1 MSFLPFVLTLQQALI
16 RSSEYHHNNQSV
28 RLGAIGQATKGIV
41 SIIKASKCIG
51 LTFMKVF
58 MGTPHRGSS
67 SAQLAGLVA
76 SIARIAFRQH
86 PNERLIN
93 ALRQDS
99 DLLEHNRR
107 SFASISDNLPIGS
120 FFESEGFMTMGL
132 VGGLMCIKRC
142 ELIRVIDRGTILC
155 ITGHVQRNR
164 SHYPWEPYGYVQ
176 ICIEGGYG
184 IYKGCLSD

>member
-1 MSFLPFVLTLQQALI
+1 
-16 RSSEYHHNNQSV
+16 
-28 RLGAIGQATKGIV
+28 
-41 SIIKASKCIG
+41 
-51 LTFMKVF
+51 

-67 SAQLAGLVA
+67 PAQLAGLVA

-99 DLLEHNRR
+99 DLLERNRR
-107 SFASISDNLPIGS
+107 SFASISVDLPIGS
-120 FFESEGFMTMGL
+120 FFEGKGFLTMGL

-142 ELIRVIDRGTILC
+142 ELIRGVDRGTILC

-164 SHYPWEPYGYVQ
+164 RDYT
-176 ICIEGGYG
+176 
-184 IYKGCLSD
+184 

>member
-1 MSFLPFVLTLQQALI
+1 
-16 RSSEYHHNNQSV
+16 
-28 RLGAIGQATKGIV
+28 
-41 SIIKASKCIG
+41 
-51 LTFMKVF
+51 

-67 SAQLAGLVA
+67 PAQLAGLVA

-99 DLLEHNRR
+99 DLLKRNRR

-120 FFESEGFMTMGL
+120 FFKGKGFMTMGL
-132 VGGLMCIKRC
+132 VGDLVCIERC
-142 ELIRVIDRGTILC
+142 RLIQGVDHGTILC
-155 ITGHVQRNR
+155 ITGHVQRNWSDYTR
-164 SHYPWEPYGYVQ
+164 KPYGYVQ

-184 IYKGCLSD
+184 I